1 MNNRLRELRESMKM
15 SGTKVADML
24 GISPPYYYNLEKGKK
39 RLNGELLVK
48 LSKIFNV
55 PTDYIIGIKDSSKDF
70 SEKPENQESN
80 ELKIWKSVIHKAA
93 VSGLK
98 PEDLEKIIDTQLEL
112 AKKINKRGD

>member
-24 GISPPYYYNLEKGKK
+24 GISPQYYYNLEKGNK
-39 RLNGELLVK
+39 RLNDELILK

-55 PTDYIIGIKDSSKDF
+55 PADYIIGAKELDKDF
-70 SEKPENQESN
+70 KEKIKNQEVN
-80 ELKIWKSVIHKAA
+80 ELEKWKHVIHKAA
-93 VSGLK
+93 ISGFK
-98 PEDLEKIIDTQLEL
+98 PEDFEKIIDTQLEL